1 MLTPLDIQKRSFSK
15 AINGYSTKEVEEF
28 LALVSATLEKNI
40 NEGFDMKERCE
51 QLEREIVKYR
61 AIEKTM
67 SETLLVAKTI
77 SEELVTS
84 AQGRAQVICEQA
96 EQEAQQIRFQA
107 NVDIE
112 KQRHVQESLKAD
124 FSAFKTR
131 FLSVLR
137 AQHEIVEN
145 YTIDVDVKK

>member
-15 AINGYSTKEVEEF
+15 TINGYSPKEVEEF
-28 LALVSATLEKNI
+28 LTLVSATLEKHI

-51 QLEREIVKYR
+51 HLEREIVKYQ

-77 SEELVTS
+77 SEELVS
-84 AQGRAQVICEQA
+84 NAQGKAKLICDQA
-96 EQEAQQIRFQA
+96 EQEAQQMKFQA

-112 KQRHVQESLKAD
+112 KQRYVLEALKAD

-131 FLSVLR
+131 FLTVLR

-145 YTIDVDVKK
+145 YTIDIDVQK

>member
-112 KQRHVQESLKAD
+112 KQRHIQESLKAD